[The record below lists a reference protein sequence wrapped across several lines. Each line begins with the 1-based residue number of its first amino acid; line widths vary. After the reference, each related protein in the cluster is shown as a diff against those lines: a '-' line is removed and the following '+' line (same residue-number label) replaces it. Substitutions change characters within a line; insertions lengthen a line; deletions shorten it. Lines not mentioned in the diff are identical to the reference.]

1 MTRVLVSRCRSGQ
14 PAGSISAAR
23 MLAFLPIA
31 LSILAAPA
39 LATSAREQAEVLV
52 ERGLALDD
60 NSEAEADLYR
70 KAIALDPSYA
80 SAHFNLGFVLQKLGR
95 LEEALEAFR
104 ECVRRDPSR
113 AEGYYNLGILT
124 WAVRRDPVAARRALN
139 RSIELREPGEDGEQA
154 LWEKARHSLAEMEL
168 EIFEQKRPDFAEWL
182 SASEIVALLARPIR
196 RAHARGGQTI
206 YLGPRV
212 PLLLFESDSAQIA
225 DDRWDQLDELGRA
238 LGHPALAGLSFVIEG
253 HTDSRGSWE
262 SNQWLSRDRALAV
275 RDALVRLRVEG
286 AGAIEVRVLGEDDPA
301 YPNDSQAHW
310 RMNRR
315 VEVVRADAVWPS
327 EEGG

>member
-1 MTRVLVSRCRSGQ
+1 MISVLLPRRCSGE
-14 PAGSISAAR
+14 PANSISAAR
-23 MLAFLPIA
+23 LLAFLTIA
-31 LSILAAPA
+31 LSILATST
-39 LATSAREQAEVLV
+39 LAATTREQAEALV

-60 NSEAEADLYR
+60 NSEAEADFYR

-80 SAHFNLGFVLQKLGR
+80 SAHFNLGFVLQKLQR
-95 LEEALEAFR
+95 PEEALEAFR
-104 ECVRRDPSR
+104 ECVRWDPSR
-113 AEGYYNLGILT
+113 AHAYYNLGILI

-139 RSIELREPGEDGEQA
+139 RSIELREPGHDGDQA
-154 LWEKARHSLAEMEL
+154 IWGKARHSLSEMEL
-168 EIFEQKRPDFAEWL
+168 EIFEQKRPDFPEWL

-196 RAHARGGQTI
+196 RGHARGGQTI
-206 YLGPRV
+206 YEGPRV

-225 DDRWDQLDELGRA
+225 DDRWNQLGELGRA

-262 SNQWLSRDRALAV
+262 GNQWLSRDRALAV

-286 AGAIEVRVLGEDDPA
+286 AGAIEIRPLGEDDPA
-301 YPNDSQAHW
+301 YPNDSEAHW

-315 VEVVRADAVWPS
+315 IEAVRADAVWPS